1 MKRLKIAVALLVLVF
16 SVAIF
21 SQSPYLNTPTAK
33 DYPDSDAIVLKEK
46 IVFEIESDGKINQK
60 VFRVEKVLTYQ
71 GLDHIGDPLV
81 AFDKANQTLEIKK
94 LRTYTKEGKV
104 IDAKQNSF
112 TEMTPFELEKSPDY
126 TNIRQ
131 MVLTKVGLDIDSV
144 VETEYEIKDFKPHK
158 KDLEKTLLLREDIP
172 VLEKEIEI
180 RTAFSK
186 ELKIKLFNSSENI
199 VKKDEGT
206 SKVYLVVFKNLPRLY
221 HSEMSNGEE
230 YLTPFLVFTTA
241 SDWAEQSKYLNGE
254 ISQGLKEKTQEFKDK
269 VAKLTEKCV
278 SLYEK
283 VKTVSDYTV
292 SDYRTIDWNL
302 GDFNYAP
309 RKLSRIFETRYG
321 NEIDKA
327 LLLGRMIETL
337 GLKPEYYLYSDKLL
351 PEIGGEIPALSIFDR
366 VVLSVNVDGRTLFI
380 SPTASL
386 EEFSARNI
394 WGRKVL
400 KIGENQNSLT
410 IIPAPNV
417 KNQIVFKAVLEP
429 MENLKMKGASSVL
442 LSGKYVNYES
452 ALKNGLETAISSL
465 ISSAIKNAEEIK
477 VSAVEFTNE
486 KIEAK
491 ADFVVDLKKETET
504 KKVFANLITSIPEIS
519 LLKEFE
525 GKRKRE
531 IPKLLSFNGDEL
543 YEITFSIPENAKIF
557 NLPKNVSNS
566 GDIRIYQDTSAN
578 EDKVTISFGCSIG
591 KNQINQKDFE
601 EATKS
606 VSNLLSDSC
615 RVVYLEEKKKK

>member
-81 AFDKANQTLEIKK
+81 AFNKANQTLEIKR

-104 IDAKQNSF
+104 VDAKQNSF
-112 TEMTPFELEKSPDY
+112 TEMTPFELEKFPDY

-131 MVLTKVGLDIDSV
+131 MVLTKVGMDIDSV
-144 VETEYEIKDFKPHK
+144 VETEYEIKDLNPHK
-158 KDLEKTLLLREDIP
+158 RNLEKTLLISEDLP

-180 RTAFSK
+180 KTPSSK
-186 ELKIKLFNSSENI
+186 ELKIKIFNSNQNI
-199 VKKDEGT
+199 VKKEEGAA
-206 SKVYLVVFKNLPRLY
+206 KVYNVVFKNLPRLY
-221 HSEMSNGEE
+221 HSEIGNGEE

-241 SDWAEQSKYLNGE
+241 LDWAEQSKYLNDT
-254 ISQGLKEKTQEFKDK
+254 ILTGLKEKPQAMKEK
-269 VAKLTEKCV
+269 VEKLTEKSV

-283 VKTVSDYTV
+283 VKTISDYVV
-292 SDYRTIDWNL
+292 SKYRTTEWNL
-302 GDFNYAP
+302 ADFNYSP
-309 RKLSRIFETRYG
+309 RKLSRIFDTRYG

-327 LLLGRMIETL
+327 LLLGGMIETL
-337 GLKPEYYLYSDKLL
+337 GLKPEYYLYSDKIV
-351 PEIGGEIPALSIFDR
+351 PEIDGDIPALSIFDK

-410 IIPAPNV
+410 VIPSPNV

-429 MENLKMKGASSVL
+429 LENLKMRGTSTVL

-452 ALKNGLETAISSL
+452 ALKNGLETEISSL

-477 VSAVEFTNE
+477 VSAVEFTND

-491 ADFVVDLKKETET
+491 ADFVLDLKKDTET

-543 YEITFSIPENAKIF
+543 YEITFSLPENAKIY
-557 NLPKNVSNS
+557 NLTKNVSNS
-566 GDIRIYQDTSAN
+566 GDIRIYQNTSAN

-601 EATKS
+601 EAAKS